1 MSASSAKQSDTSSR
15 SARPVLLLDQTFS
28 SPKLALAIAC
38 DEWDIE
44 LHGSHFPGD
53 AKDHEWIP
61 VCGANG
67 WVVVSCDKQQRSWR
81 ADGGLPRQAIIESK
95 ARVLFLGSGS
105 RPFIEYANA
114 LNKGKQSILRHLHQ
128 NRVGPLMMRI
138 HNDGRVER
146 LGVDP
151 GESSRDRTRRKFG
164 V

>member
-1 MSASSAKQSDTSSR
+1 MSTSSATRSATSSR

-38 DEWDIE
+38 EEWDIE

-53 AKDHEWIP
+53 AQDHEWIP
-61 VCGANG
+61 VCGAKR
-67 WVVVSCDKQQRSWR
+67 WVIVSCDKQQRSWR
-81 ADGGLPRQAIIESK
+81 ADGELPRQAIITSK

-105 RPFIEYANA
+105 RPFLDYANA
-114 LNKGKQSILRHLHQ
+114 LNKGTLAILRLLNQ

-146 LGVDP
+146 LEGDSA
-151 GESSRDRTRRKFG
+151 ESARDRTRRKYG